1 MKAIFKREFKSYFH
15 NMTGPVFMA
24 AIFVFMGIYFVAY
37 NISQGYPYF
46 AAALSS
52 MSFILLIAVPIL
64 TMRSFAEERKTKT
77 DQMLLTAPVTITQI
91 VMGKYLS
98 MLAIFG
104 IVMGVSC
111 AAPIIIHCYGGGALA
126 ADYAAIFAYFFLGA
140 AYIAIGMFMSSIT
153 ENQIIAAIGTFGIL
167 LILQLI
173 EGIASLLST
182 SAAASYIAFI
192 IVIALIALLIY
203 ALLKNAVIAGGL
215 GIIAEIVLTVIFIV
229 KKTSFESLFPN
240 FLKAFSLVSRFDNV
254 VNQTLDISTYIFY
267 ITIAGVFCFLTGQMI
282 QKRRWS

>member
-24 AIFVFMGIYFVAY
+24 ALFVFMGIYFNAY
-37 NISQGYPYF
+37 NINSGYPYF
-46 AAALSS
+46 AVSLSGI
-52 MSFILLIAVPIL
+52 SFILLIAVPVL

-111 AAPIIIHCYGGGALA
+111 AAPIIIHFYGGGALA
-126 ADYAAIFAYFFLGA
+126 ADYAAIFAFFFLGA

-153 ENQIIAAIGTFGIL
+153 ENQIIAALGTFGIL

-173 EGIASLLST
+173 EGISSLIPS
-182 SAAASYIAFI
+182 SAAASFIAFF
-192 IVIALIALLIY
+192 IVIALIALLLY
-203 ALLKNAVIAGGL
+203 AMLKNVMIAGGL
-215 GIIAEIVLTVIFIV
+215 GIIAEIVLTVMFII
-229 KKTSFESLFPN
+229 KKTSFEGLFQD
-240 FLKAFSLVSRFDNV
+240 FLNAFSLISRFDNI
-254 VNQTLDISTYIFY
+254 VNQTLDISVLIYY